1 MVSVVI
7 NQPYYYP
14 QLHWWER
21 ALRGD
26 HVVLLDD
33 VNHNSSFPINRALVH
48 DGNKE
53 IYLTI
58 PIKKSQRHDIIK
70 NIETS
75 DKNWAI
81 KHENAFSNYYRSCQL
96 KSVYF
101 FFDTLDD
108 LQMETYLKTI
118 IHNSIIGVLN
128 EFKWPFTPIY
138 SSNLNLADDIKKNDR
153 LIAICKAMQA
163 DKLILGLGSKNYVEP
178 DLLKYNENNISI
190 EYQDWYCPVENYSV
204 LHGLAKHGLATIS
217 NVLGLK

>member
-1 MVSVVI
+1 MF
-7 NQPYYYP
+7 
-14 QLHWWER
+14 L
-21 ALRGD
+21 
-26 HVVLLDD
+26 
-33 VNHNSSFPINRALVH
+33 
-48 DGNKE
+48 
-53 IYLTI
+53 
-58 PIKKSQRHDIIK
+58 
-70 NIETS
+70 
-75 DKNWAI
+75 
-81 KHENAFSNYYRSCQL
+81 
-96 KSVYF
+96 YF

-163 DKLILGLGSKNYVEP
+163 DKLILGLGSNNYVEP

-204 LHGLAKHGLATIS
+204 L
-217 NVLGLK
+217 